1 MKDVKEQKQND
12 NGEIIEMKQG
22 QVIKIPKNSGK
33 AWLTL
38 FYSLPQEFVSKRPVY
53 LNFPRWLC
61 GWNSI
66 QIKQNRREPERR
78 KKQMKLTKYEQE
90 TIINFNN
97 DEQEASIYTA
107 SPQMMRKLDA
117 LAAAYPE
124 HYQVVEQTEVSKT
137 YSCEK
142 HLINLRKPRKVNE
155 EHSQWAR
162 QRMQEMN
169 RHKNA
174 GNL

>member
-1 MKDVKEQKQND
+1 
-12 NGEIIEMKQG
+12 
-22 QVIKIPKNSGK
+22 
-33 AWLTL
+33 
-38 FYSLPQEFVSKRPVY
+38 
-53 LNFPRWLC
+53 
-61 GWNSI
+61 
-66 QIKQNRREPERR
+66 
-78 KKQMKLTKYEQE
+78 MKLTKYEQE

-124 HYQVVEQTEVSKT
+124 HYRVVEQTEVSKI

-142 HLINLRKPRKVNE
+142 HLINLRKPRKQNE

-162 QRMQEMN
+162 QRMQKMN

>member
-1 MKDVKEQKQND
+1 
-12 NGEIIEMKQG
+12 
-22 QVIKIPKNSGK
+22 
-33 AWLTL
+33 
-38 FYSLPQEFVSKRPVY
+38 
-53 LNFPRWLC
+53 
-61 GWNSI
+61 
-66 QIKQNRREPERR
+66 
-78 KKQMKLTKYEQE
+78 MKLTKYEQE

-124 HYQVVEQTEVSKT
+124 HYQVEQTEVSKT

>member
-1 MKDVKEQKQND
+1 MGKELFETLPDVLDAKLLASALS
-12 NGEIIEMKQG
+12 I
-22 QVIKIPKNSGK
+22 SK
-33 AWLTL
+33 AGAYQLLNRPDFPTL
-38 FYSLPQEFVSKRPVY
+38 QEGGNLSQSRS
-53 LNFPRWLC
+53 WLC

-66 QIKQNRREPERR
+66 QIQQNRREPERR

-124 HYQVVEQTEVSKT
+124 HYRVVGQTEVSKT

-142 HLINLRKPRKVNE
+142 HLINLRKPRKQNE

-162 QRMQEMN
+162 QRMQKMN

>member
-1 MKDVKEQKQND
+1 
-12 NGEIIEMKQG
+12 
-22 QVIKIPKNSGK
+22 
-33 AWLTL
+33 
-38 FYSLPQEFVSKRPVY
+38 
-53 LNFPRWLC
+53 
-61 GWNSI
+61 
-66 QIKQNRREPERR
+66 
-78 KKQMKLTKYEQE
+78 MKLTKYEQE

-124 HYQVVEQTEVSKT
+124 HYQVV
-137 YSCEK
+137 
-142 HLINLRKPRKVNE
+142 KVNE

>member
-1 MKDVKEQKQND
+1 
-12 NGEIIEMKQG
+12 
-22 QVIKIPKNSGK
+22 
-33 AWLTL
+33 
-38 FYSLPQEFVSKRPVY
+38 
-53 LNFPRWLC
+53 
-61 GWNSI
+61 
-66 QIKQNRREPERR
+66 
-78 KKQMKLTKYEQE
+78 MKLTKYEQE

-124 HYQVVEQTEVSKT
+124 HYRVVGQTEVSKT

-142 HLINLRKPRKVNE
+142 HLINLRKPRKQNE

-162 QRMQEMN
+162 QRMQKMN
-169 RHKNA
+169 RHKNE

>member
-1 MKDVKEQKQND
+1 
-12 NGEIIEMKQG
+12 
-22 QVIKIPKNSGK
+22 
-33 AWLTL
+33 
-38 FYSLPQEFVSKRPVY
+38 
-53 LNFPRWLC
+53 
-61 GWNSI
+61 
-66 QIKQNRREPERR
+66 
-78 KKQMKLTKYEQE
+78 MKLTKYEQE

-142 HLINLRKPRKVNE
+142 HLINLRKPRKNCSLGVNE
-155 EHSQWAR
+155 EHSSIT
-162 QRMQEMN
+162 
-169 RHKNA
+169 
-174 GNL
+174 GNVFVN

>member
-1 MKDVKEQKQND
+1 MGKELFETLPDVLDAKLLASALSISKAGAYQLLNRPDFPTLQVGGRKLVTKQKLALWMEQH
-12 NGEIIEMKQG
+12 
-22 QVIKIPKNSGK
+22 
-33 AWLTL
+33 T
-38 FYSLPQEFVSKRPVY
+38 
-53 LNFPRWLC
+53 
-61 GWNSI
+61 
-66 QIKQNRREPERR
+66 IKQNRREPERR

-124 HYQVVEQTEVSKT
+124 HYRVVGQTEVSKT

-142 HLINLRKPRKVNE
+142 HLINLRKPRKQNE

-162 QRMQEMN
+162 QRMQKMN

>member
-1 MKDVKEQKQND
+1 
-12 NGEIIEMKQG
+12 
-22 QVIKIPKNSGK
+22 
-33 AWLTL
+33 
-38 FYSLPQEFVSKRPVY
+38 
-53 LNFPRWLC
+53 
-61 GWNSI
+61 
-66 QIKQNRREPERR
+66 
-78 KKQMKLTKYEQE
+78 MKLTKYEQE

-142 HLINLRKPRKVNE
+142 HLINLQGTEKGKRGAQPMGKAE
-155 EHSQWAR
+155 D
-162 QRMQEMN
+162 
-169 RHKNA
+169 A
-174 GNL
+174 GNEPP

>member
-1 MKDVKEQKQND
+1 M
-12 NGEIIEMKQG
+12 
-22 QVIKIPKNSGK
+22 SR
-33 AWLTL
+33 
-38 FYSLPQEFVSKRPVY
+38 KRLSILIMMNRKPV
-53 LNFPRWLC
+53 F
-61 GWNSI
+61 I
-66 QIKQNRREPERR
+66 QPA
-78 KKQMKLTKYEQE
+78 L
-90 TIINFNN
+90 
-97 DEQEASIYTA
+97 
-107 SPQMMRKLDA
+107 QMMRKLDA

>member
-1 MKDVKEQKQND
+1 
-12 NGEIIEMKQG
+12 
-22 QVIKIPKNSGK
+22 
-33 AWLTL
+33 
-38 FYSLPQEFVSKRPVY
+38 
-53 LNFPRWLC
+53 
-61 GWNSI
+61 
-66 QIKQNRREPERR
+66 
-78 KKQMKLTKYEQE
+78 MKLTKYEQE

-117 LAAAYPE
+117 LAAAYP
-124 HYQVVEQTEVSKT
+124 EQTEVSKT